1 MSKLNQ
7 LFIKYGQWVVKY
19 RILIF
24 ILSIVTSIAIGA
36 GGKNLAFDN
45 NYRSFFGKNN
55 PQLQAFEK
63 LQNVYTKVDTLLIAV
78 EAKDGNI
85 FTKNTLATIEEFTEK
100 AWQFPYSTRVDS
112 LTNYQHT
119 SVEEDD
125 LIVENLLENVS
136 TLTQSDFNKAKDIA
150 INEPVLKN
158 RLITE
163 KADITGILV
172 TLNLDDDNPNSA
184 VEAAIYGEN
193 FAKEI
198 EAANPNIKT
207 YISGTA
213 ALSNAFAQSSMRDM
227 GTLTPIMY
235 LIIIVV
241 MGLILRSFTATFISV
256 FVILFSAMIGMG
268 FAGWL
273 GLKITGPSSTAPTII
288 LTLAIADSIHVLV
301 SILQSMKK
309 GMSKNDAIVEG
320 LRINMKPVFLTS
332 LTTVIGFLSLNFSDA
347 PPIHDLGNITAIG
360 VIGAWLLSILF
371 LPAALSLLPVK
382 VKVEK
387 NKQNKF
393 LNSLSDF
400 VINKRKPLFALLIVL
415 TGFFCYAMTSITL
428 NDEFVEYFDT
438 STKFRQDADH
448 VSQNLTGIY
457 QIEFSLDT
465 KTDNGIN
472 NPVYL
477 KKLVDFK
484 DWFEAQPNVIHVS
497 SFTDIMKR
505 LNKTMHYDK
514 DEYYTI
520 PKQQDLAAQYLLL
533 YEMSLPFG
541 LDLNNQMNID
551 KSSTRFTVTLE
562 NTSTIRIRELAD
574 QAADWLETNAPDLK
588 SEASSPA
595 IMFSHISERNIK
607 SMMKGI
613 SIALVLITICLIVSL
628 KSLRYG
634 LLSIVPNIVP
644 LIFAFGIWGLTVKQI
659 GFAAAIVASVNL
671 GIVVDD
677 TVHFLTK
684 YVRARTE
691 DGLSP
696 QDATRFAFSTVGV
709 ALIATSVILILGFA
723 VLTQSSFLINNS
735 MGVLSVITI
744 SAALIADFI
753 FLPPLLILFEEKF
766 SKNRA

>member
-7 LFIKYGQWVVKY
+7 LFIKYGNWVVKY
-19 RILIF
+19 RIPIF
-24 ILSIVTSIAIGA
+24 LLSIVASIAIGS
-36 GGKNLAFDN
+36 GGNNLGFDN
-45 NYRSFFGKNN
+45 NYRTFFGKNN

-63 LQNVYTKVDTLLIAV
+63 LQNVYTKVDNLLIAI
-78 EAKDGNI
+78 EPKDGNV
-85 FTKNTLATIEEFTEK
+85 FTKETLATIEEYTEK

-119 SVEEDD
+119 YVEEDD
-125 LIVENLLENVS
+125 LIVENLLENAES
-136 TLTQSDFNKAKDIA
+136 LTQSDFNKAKQIA
-150 INEPVLKN
+150 INEPILTN

-163 KADITGILV
+163 KANITGILV
-172 TLNLDDDNPNSA
+172 TLSLDDDNPNGA
-184 VEAAIYGEN
+184 IEAAVYGEN

-198 EAANPNIKT
+198 EASNPNLKT

-213 ALSNAFAQSSMRDM
+213 ALSNAFSQSSMRDM
-227 GTLTPIMY
+227 GTLTPIMS

-241 MGLILRSFTATFISV
+241 MGLILRSFTATFVSV

-268 FAGWL
+268 LAGWV

-288 LTLAIADSIHVLV
+288 LTLAIADSIHILV
-301 SILQSMKK
+301 SIIQSIKE
-309 GMSKNDAIVEG
+309 GMSKHEAIVEG

-347 PPIHDLGNITAIG
+347 PPIHDLGNITAVG
-360 VIGAWLLSILF
+360 VIAAWLISILF
-371 LPAALSLLPVK
+371 LPAAIAIFPMK
-382 VKVEK
+382 VKVDEG
-387 NKQNKF
+387 KQNSL
-393 LNSLSDF
+393 LNKLSDF

-415 TGFFCYAMTSITL
+415 TGALYMAMTQIQL
-428 NDEFVEYFDT
+428 NDEFVKYFDT
-438 STKFRQDADH
+438 STKFRRDADH
-448 VSQNLTGIY
+448 VSKNLTGIY

-465 KTDNGIN
+465 KEDNGIN
-472 NPVYL
+472 HPVYL

-484 DWFEAQPNVIHVS
+484 DWFEAQENVIHVS

-505 LNKTMHYDK
+505 LNKTMHYDR
-514 DEYYTI
+514 DEYYTV
-520 PKQQDLAAQYLLL
+520 PNQQDLAAQYLLL

-541 LDLNNQMNID
+541 LDLNNQINID

-562 NTSTIRIRELAD
+562 NTSTVRIRQLTA
-574 QAADWLETNAPDLK
+574 QAEQWLEDNAPNLK
-588 SEASSPA
+588 TEASSPA
-595 IMFSHISERNIK
+595 IMFSHISERNIN

-613 SIALVLITICLIVSL
+613 SIALILITICLTI
-628 KSLRYG
+628 SLRSFKYG
-634 LLSIVPNIVP
+634 LLSIIPNVVP
-644 LIFAFGIWGLTVKQI
+644 LIFAFGIWGLTVQQI
-659 GFAAAIVASVNL
+659 GFAAAIVASVNI

-691 DGLSP
+691 EGLSP
-696 QDATRFAFSTVGV
+696 QDATRYAFSTVGV
-709 ALIATSVILILGFA
+709 ALIATSVFLILGFA

-735 MGVLSVITI
+735 MGILSVITI
-744 SAALIADFI
+744 SAALIADLL

-766 SKNRA
+766 SKDS